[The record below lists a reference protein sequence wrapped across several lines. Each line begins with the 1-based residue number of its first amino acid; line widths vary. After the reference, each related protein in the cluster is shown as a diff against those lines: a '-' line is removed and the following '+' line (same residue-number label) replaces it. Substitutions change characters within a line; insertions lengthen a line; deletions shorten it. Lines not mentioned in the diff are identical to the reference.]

1 MQSVHDGET
10 GLQPLHEILRR
21 GREAILQRWESLNRR
36 TLAVAWA
43 LTSEQLRNNVPDIL
57 NELADQYEGSLNTS
71 RYEPYPVA

>member
-1 MQSVHDGET
+1 MQSGHDGET

>member
-1 MQSVHDGET
+1 MQPGHDGET